1 MFCMK
6 SLEVLHLRDVLFDK
20 LFGHENYSAAL
31 SDLPG
36 LTSAACPYEMK
47 CKIQG
52 FVGTSSFSDGCQS
65 SLSIY
70 PMLWFTESRWNQGTE
85 SDVPLH
91 VPWHMGWGR
100 GWNFPSFLYQEG
112 LLGLPVTPCALR
124 RSQGLPRPVL
134 LGPDGHVSVCHYFLL
149 LPLTFSLL
157 LPHL

>member
-36 LTSAACPYEMK
+36 LTSAAWPYEMK

-70 PMLWFTESRWNQGTE
+70 PMLFGSQSPDETRGQKVMFLSMFHDTWDGEGGGILLPSFIRRDCW
-85 SDVPLH
+85 VCLLHH
-91 VPWHMGWGR
+91 VPWEDLKASQDQYYWGLMATCL
-100 GWNFPSFLYQEG
+100 SAITSCCCL
-112 LLGLPVTPCALR
+112 
-124 RSQGLPRPVL
+124 
-134 LGPDGHVSVCHYFLL
+134 
-149 LPLTFSLL
+149 
-157 LPHL
+157 